1 MVVLST
7 LSDDSFDRAIV
18 PRPKEGGRDGDMSTS
33 LCGLPYL
40 KALLPKLRSRGEV
53 HWYDFASDAELE
65 GGLARTKAS
74 IRDAV
79 QAEGM
84 EVEFLHAGK
93 AGSGTIAKR
102 QYRVCVDF
110 RVVK

>member
-1 MVVLST
+1 MKWCKYPGDSHRSSLS
-7 LSDDSFDRAIV
+7 LSRCLH
-18 PRPKEGGRDGDMSTS
+18 RS
-33 LCGLPYL
+33 LQ
-40 KALLPKLRSRGEV
+40 
-53 HWYDFASDAELE
+53 

-74 IRDAV
+74 IGDAV

-110 RVVK
+110 RVVKK